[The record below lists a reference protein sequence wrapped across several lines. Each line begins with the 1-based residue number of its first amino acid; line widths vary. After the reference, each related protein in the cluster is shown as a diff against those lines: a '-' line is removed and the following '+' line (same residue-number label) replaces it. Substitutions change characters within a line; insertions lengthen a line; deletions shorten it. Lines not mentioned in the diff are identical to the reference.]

1 MPAASASSSSADR
14 GLVSGGPTP
23 DLVVVGAGVL
33 GAWTALAA
41 QRAGLQTVLVDAYGV
56 AHSRATSGD
65 ETRIIRA
72 SHGDDVLYTR
82 WSRQALDGWRRFA
95 DESVETLFVGA
106 GALWFAHR
114 ADGFEAASERTL
126 RAEGIPVERLDP
138 SEVAA
143 RWPQVSVDRLAFAL
157 HEPEAGLL
165 MARRGVKAVVRA
177 FVAAGGRFELA
188 DVRPNAGTDGRLDH
202 VITADGGRLGGGAF
216 VFACGPWLARL
227 FPSVVG
233 DLIRVTKQDVVFLG
247 PGAGDGRFAAEWLP
261 CWVDYDASFYGV
273 PAVDGRGPKAAP
285 DRYGPVFDPS
295 EGERIV
301 DPDTVRLARRYLAFR
316 FPALADQ
323 PVVETRVCQYETTP
337 DTHFIIDRHPDL
349 ANAWIVGGGSGH
361 AFKHGPVI
369 GELVASLVRGADRE
383 PEHERFRLDRP
394 RIPAAGPRSGGDSI
408 VGWWEGR

>member
-1 MPAASASSSSADR
+1 MNGR
-14 GLVSGGPTP
+14 PTP

-33 GAWTALAA
+33 GSWTALAA
-41 QRAGLQTVLVDAYGV
+41 QRAGLRTVLVDAYGV

-82 WSRQALDGWRRFA
+82 WSRDALDAWRRFA
-95 DESVETLFVGA
+95 DESGETLFVGA

-114 ADGFEAASERTL
+114 EDGFEAASERTL
-126 RAEGIPVERLDP
+126 RAEGIPVERLEP
-138 SEVAA
+138 AEVAT
-143 RWPQVSVDRLAFAL
+143 RWPQVAVDDLAFAL

-165 MARRGVKAVVRA
+165 MARRGVAAVVRA

-188 DVRPNAGTDGRLDH
+188 DVRPDGGADGRLDR
-202 VITADGGRLGGGAF
+202 VVTADGGTLAAGAF
-216 VFACGPWLARL
+216 VFACGPWLPRL
-227 FPSVVG
+227 FPSLVG
-233 DLIRVTKQDVVFLG
+233 GLIRVTKQDVVFLG
-247 PGAGDGRFAAEWLP
+247 PGAGDGGFAAEWLP

-273 PAVDGRGPKAAP
+273 PAVDGRGPKVAP

-295 EGERIV
+295 DGERIV
-301 DPDTVRLARRYLAFR
+301 DPDTVRLARRYLSLR
-316 FPALADQ
+316 FPGLARQ

-337 DTHFIIDRHPDL
+337 DTHFIIDHHPGL

-369 GELVASLVRGADRE
+369 GDLVAGLVRGAGRQPGHDR
-383 PEHERFRLDRP
+383 FALDRP
-394 RIPAAGPRSGGDSI
+394 RTPEAGMRSGGDSI

>member
-1 MPAASASSSSADR
+1 VNGR
-14 GLVSGGPTP
+14 PTP

-33 GAWTALAA
+33 GSWTALAA
-41 QRAGLQTVLVDAYGV
+41 QRAGLRTVLVDAYGV

-82 WSRQALDGWRRFA
+82 WSRDALDAWRRFA
-95 DESVETLFVGA
+95 DESGETLFVGA

-114 ADGFEAASERTL
+114 EDGFEAASERTL
-126 RAEGIPVERLDP
+126 RAEGIPVERLEP
-138 SEVAA
+138 AEVAT
-143 RWPQVSVDRLAFAL
+143 RWPQVAVDDLAFAL

-165 MARRGVKAVVRA
+165 MARRGVAAVVRA

-188 DVRPNAGTDGRLDH
+188 DVRPDGGADGRLDR
-202 VITADGGRLGGGAF
+202 VVTADGGTLAAGAF
-216 VFACGPWLARL
+216 VFACGPWLPRL
-227 FPSVVG
+227 FPSLVG
-233 DLIRVTKQDVVFLG
+233 GLIRVTKQDVVFLG
-247 PGAGDGRFAAEWLP
+247 PGAGDGGFAAEWLP

-273 PAVDGRGPKAAP
+273 PAVDGRGPKVAP

-295 EGERIV
+295 DGERIV
-301 DPDTVRLARRYLAFR
+301 DPDTVRLARRYLSLR
-316 FPALADQ
+316 FPGLARQ

-337 DTHFIIDRHPDL
+337 DTHFIIDHHPGL

-369 GELVASLVRGADRE
+369 GDLVAGLVRGAGRQPGHDR
-383 PEHERFRLDRP
+383 FALDRP
-394 RIPAAGPRSGGDSI
+394 RTPEAGMRSGGDSI